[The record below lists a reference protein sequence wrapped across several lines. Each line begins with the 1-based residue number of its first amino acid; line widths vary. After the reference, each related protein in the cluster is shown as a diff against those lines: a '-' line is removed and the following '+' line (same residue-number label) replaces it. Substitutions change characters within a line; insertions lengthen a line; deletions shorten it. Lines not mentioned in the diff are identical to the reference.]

1 MSEFAEPGYEFTID
15 EIKTLYKLLEHHY
28 IHYDN
33 IGARAVMNKMMD
45 ILKQHEL
52 SQRDNT
58 PTQGA

>member
-15 EIKTLYKLLEHHY
+15 EIKTLYKLFEHHY

-33 IGARAVMNKMMD
+33 IEAHAVMNKIMD

-52 SQRDNT
+52 SQHKE
-58 PTQGA
+58 QS